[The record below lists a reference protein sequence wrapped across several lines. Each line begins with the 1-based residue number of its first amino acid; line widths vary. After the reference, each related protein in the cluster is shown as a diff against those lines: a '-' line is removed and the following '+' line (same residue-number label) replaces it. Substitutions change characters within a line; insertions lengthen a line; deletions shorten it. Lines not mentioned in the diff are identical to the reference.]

1 MILGRCVSRAFVL
14 SRLILALCFPPSL
27 ISTTLTNVRSINEKS
42 IPHLRNIYRETHL
55 ESKDRKIEQS
65 RLLLP
70 PSFSRKIYRAAKSL
84 QSSIRSS
91 VIYHSFEFDV
101 DDYYERRE
109 REREGPPFYR
119 RSATTASP
127 RRDGPAGQLSSFAP
141 TPHRSRL
148 IGLFPVNRKSRLE
161 MSIRGP

>member
-91 VIYHSFEFDV
+91 VIYHSFKFDV

-109 REREGPPFYR
+109 RERRAPLLSAER
-119 RSATTASP
+119 DDRIATTRWTGRPTFIVRAH
-127 RRDGPAGQLSSFAP
+127 AASFAAYWIIP
-141 TPHRSRL
+141 GES
-148 IGLFPVNRKSRLE
+148 
-161 MSIRGP
+161 

>member
-27 ISTTLTNVRSINEKS
+27 ISATLTNVRSINEKS

-70 PSFSRKIYRAAKSL
+70 PSFSRKIYRAEKSL

-109 REREGPPFYR
+109 REREKGPPFIGGAR
-119 RSATTASP
+119 RPHRHDAMD
-127 RRDGPAGQLSSFAP
+127 RPANF
-141 TPHRSRL
+141 HRSRPRR
-148 IGLFPVNRKSRLE
+148 IVRGLLDYSR
-161 MSIRGP
+161 